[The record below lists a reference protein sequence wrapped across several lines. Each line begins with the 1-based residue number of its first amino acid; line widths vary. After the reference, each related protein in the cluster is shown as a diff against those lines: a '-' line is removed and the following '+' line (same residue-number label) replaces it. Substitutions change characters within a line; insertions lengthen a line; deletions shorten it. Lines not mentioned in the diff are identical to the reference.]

1 MNSSLFSWQLLV
13 KTVPVEMAQNMGLHR
28 NGNEM
33 TLKAAFTD
41 TTEQTILWYTA
52 FHKSPNAK
60 TSTTTTGKPTLFSK
74 IPTRLCNA
82 SRSKDESQ
90 QTIGI
95 FLCQLLNQCPA
106 TSRPGSKCKPHS
118 LYIKNY
124 LNMTKVQNF
133 DIISLWLM

>member
-1 MNSSLFSWQLLV
+1 MNSSLFSQQLLV
-13 KTVPVEMAQNMGLHR
+13 KTATEEMAQNKGLHR
-28 NGNEM
+28 NGHEM

-41 TTEQTILWYTA
+41 TTKQTVLWYTP

-60 TSTTTTGKPTLFSK
+60 ASKTTTGKPTLFSR
-74 IPTRLCNA
+74 IPTRLYNA

-90 QTIGI
+90 QIIGI
-95 FLCQLLNQCPA
+95 FLRQLLNQRPV

-118 LYIKNY
+118 PYIKNY